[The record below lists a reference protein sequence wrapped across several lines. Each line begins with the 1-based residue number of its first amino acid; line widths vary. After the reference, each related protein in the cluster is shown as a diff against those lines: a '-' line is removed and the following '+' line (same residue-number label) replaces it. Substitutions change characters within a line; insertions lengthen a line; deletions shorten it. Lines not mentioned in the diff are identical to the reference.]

1 MLEIVGKE
9 KTPDAD
15 GFAREMMSLHVE
27 TINKIN
33 SISEK
38 YSANPFQA
46 IKTFGN
52 TIFQCGADLQ
62 AKFNAEHGDIFEDSG
77 EDNEGGE
84 K

>member
-1 MLEIVGKE
+1 MLEIVGKD
-9 KTPDAD
+9 KTPDVD

-33 SISEK
+33 AISEK

-62 AKFNAEHGDIFEDSG
+62 AKFNAEHGDD
-77 EDNEGGE
+77 DDDEGGAT
-84 K
+84 

>member
-9 KTPDAD
+9 ITPDAD
-15 GFAREMMSLHVE
+15 GFAREMTKLHVE

-52 TIFQCGADLQ
+52 AIFQCGADLQ
-62 AKFNAEHGDIFEDSG
+62 AKFNAEHGDDDE
-77 EDNEGGE
+77 NEGGE
-84 K
+84 T

>member
-15 GFAREMMSLHVE
+15 GFAREMTKLHVE

-46 IKTFGN
+46 IKTFGTAIIQN
-52 TIFQCGADLQ
+52 GADLQ
-62 AKFNAEHGDIFEDSG
+62 AKFNAEHGDDDE
-77 EDNEGGE
+77 NEGG
-84 K
+84 KT

>member
-9 KTPDAD
+9 NTPDAD

-62 AKFNAEHGDIFEDSG
+62 AKFNAEHGDIFADSG
-77 EDNEGGE
+77 EDNEGGAT
-84 K
+84 

>member
-9 KTPDAD
+9 NTPDAD

-38 YSANPFQA
+38 YSANPFRA
-46 IKTFGN
+46 IKSFGSL
-52 TIFQCGADLQ
+52 IFQCGADLQ
-62 AKFNAEHGDIFEDSG
+62 AKFEAEHGDIFADSG
-77 EDNEGGE
+77 DDDEGGAT
-84 K
+84 